1 MIRKKV
7 GIMGGTFDPIH
18 IGHLIL
24 GEAAFEQYSLDKVL
38 FMPAGRPP
46 FKEGRKG
53 MASNEQRTEMV
64 RLAIASNPHF
74 ELCLLEMNDD
84 GMSYTYRTLERLKE
98 ENPDTDYYF
107 IMGAD
112 SLMYFDTWMNPQRI
126 ADAAIIVVATRN
138 HMPQESLNEKMKQLS
153 EKFSASIRKLET
165 PNLDISSSQIRE
177 WISQGRGIQYYVPDP
192 EIQYI
197 EEQQL
202 YREI

>member
-1 MIRKKV
+1 MIMRKV

-24 GEAAFEQYSLDKVL
+24 GEAAYEQYSLEKVL

-64 RLAIASNPHF
+64 RRAIASNPHF
-74 ELCLLEMNDD
+74 ELSMLEMNED
-84 GMSYTYRTLERLKE
+84 GMSYTYRTLEKLKE
-98 ENPDTDYYF
+98 EHPDTVYYF
-107 IMGAD
+107 VMGAD

-138 HMPQESLNEKMKQLS
+138 HMPQESLDEKIRQLT
-153 EKFSASIRKLET
+153 EKFHASIRKLET

-177 WISQGRGIQYYVPDP
+177 WVSQGRGIQYYVPDP
-192 EIQYI
+192 EIHYI
-197 EEQQL
+197 EEQGL
-202 YREI
+202 YQDI

>member
-1 MIRKKV
+1 MIHKKV

-24 GEAAFEQYSLDKVL
+24 GEAAYEQYALDKVL

-46 FKEGRKG
+46 FKQGRKG

-74 ELCLLEMNDD
+74 ELSLLEMNDD
-84 GMSYTYRTLERLKE
+84 GMSYTYRTLEKLRE
-98 ENPDTDYYF
+98 ENPDTEYYF
-107 IMGAD
+107 VMGAD
-112 SLMYFDTWMNPQRI
+112 SLMFFDTWMNPQRI

-138 HMPQESLNEKMKQLS
+138 HMPQESLNEKMRQLS
-153 EKFSASIRKLET
+153 EEFSASIRKLET

-177 WISQGRGIQYYVPDP
+177 WVSLGRGIQYYVPDP

-197 EEQQL
+197 MEQGL